1 MPKAF
6 VSKKLSRICKLRL
19 RRSVCR
25 QYLRAIAF
33 ISVPSVS
40 PCALFCK
47 EFGLLRH
54 ILKASSYFLLSR

>member
-1 MPKAF
+1 MF
-6 VSKKLSRICKLRL
+6 QKLSSFRTLRL

-33 ISVPSVS
+33 ISVSSVS

-47 EFGLLRH
+47 KFGLLRH

>member
-1 MPKAF
+1 M
-6 VSKKLSRICKLRL
+6 LRL
-19 RRSVCR
+19 HRSVCR

-47 EFGLLRH
+47 KFGLLRH